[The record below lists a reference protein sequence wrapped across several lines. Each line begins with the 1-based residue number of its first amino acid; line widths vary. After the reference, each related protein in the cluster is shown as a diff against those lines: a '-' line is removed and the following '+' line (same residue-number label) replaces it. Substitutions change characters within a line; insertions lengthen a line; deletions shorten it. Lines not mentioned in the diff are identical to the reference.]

1 MPAPSRRVSG
11 VLALTLKRPE
21 ALHALAT
28 PLLSHIAAFL
38 AERPP
43 FFRVNSHVRD
53 HPVQD

>member
-1 MPAPSRRVSG
+1 MPASSHRVVG

-43 FFRVNSHVRD
+43 VF
-53 HPVQD
+53 QDK

>member
-43 FFRVNSHVRD
+43 FFRLNSHVRD